1 MVFSK
6 DEILSLWIITPCIR
20 LAFPQDALEVTEHRN
35 LIIRRNVTLTELSAS
50 QMAAHEPGLAWED
63 VFLLL

>member
-1 MVFSK
+1 MRFLVYGS
-6 DEILSLWIITPCIR
+6 SHRVSGWHSHRMLWG
-20 LAFPQDALEVTEHRN
+20 VTEHRN
-35 LIIRRNVTLTELSAS
+35 LIIRRNVTLTEASAS